1 MKELKVIEKLTAV
14 RTDWTNCQGC
24 EYLPECQEVKP
35 VSGLVCRIFPV
46 NPFTIFQE
54 HFIKTG
60 DTWGKDGS
68 K

>member
-1 MKELKVIEKLTAV
+1 MKELKVIERLTAI

-35 VSGLVCRIFPV
+35 VSGLVCRVFPV

-54 HFIKTG
+54 HFIKTDNRG
-60 DTWGKDGS
+60 WRNGS